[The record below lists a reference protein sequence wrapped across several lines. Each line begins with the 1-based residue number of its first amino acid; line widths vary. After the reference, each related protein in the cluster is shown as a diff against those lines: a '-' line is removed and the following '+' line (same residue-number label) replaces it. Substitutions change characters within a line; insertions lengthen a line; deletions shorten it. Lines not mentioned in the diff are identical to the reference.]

1 MISINEIP
9 YREFEMLGLSKK
21 DVLSF
26 PPRTLNALLSG
37 NRTSLI
43 RFNYVSLGTSD
54 NKLTLDGK
62 LSLRKTFDG
71 KVHLNFHPVNKTP
84 KNAFD
89 LTLKEVAHLEK
100 NEANFVDKKIRGED
114 GKLKDV
120 KICLD
125 KLTNEYVAINRE
137 TIKAPE
143 QINNTV
149 LTEKQKEDFKEGK
162 TIKVEEQE
170 FKLNPNSEIGISSAN
185 GDDSNNISKMRFK
198 HSSYSSNELLID
210 LALIASGLG
219 AFVMLEHLANLF
231 IHSERTKQ
239 QNLNDPRYWEA
250 IHEASK
256 EIKQLKEEMKFKPAV
271 IEGIISK
278 HLQELGIAHT
288 VSKQDLEDS
297 TVNKEKVGMHND
309 HKTALEKKTNNQI
322 KM

>member
-1 MISINEIP
+1 MISIDEIP

-43 RFNYVSLGTSD
+43 RFNYVSLGSSD
-54 NKLTLDGK
+54 NKFSIDAK
-62 LSLRKTFDG
+62 LSLRRSLDG
-71 KVHLNFHPVNKTP
+71 KVHLNFHPVNKAP

-89 LTLKEVAHLEK
+89 LTPKEIAHLEK
-100 NEANFVDKKIRGED
+100 NEANFIDKKIRGED
-114 GKLKDV
+114 GKLKDA

-125 KLTNEYVAINRE
+125 KITNEYVAINRE
-137 TIKAPE
+137 TVKAPE

-149 LTEKQKEDFKEGK
+149 LTEKQKEEFKEGK
-162 TIKVEEQE
+162 TIKVENQE
-170 FKLNPNSEIGISSAN
+170 YKLNPNSEIGISNAN
-185 GDDSNNISKMRFK
+185 GDDNGISRVRFK
-198 HSSYSSNELLID
+198 HSNYSSSELLID

-219 AFVMLEHLANLF
+219 GFVMLEHLANVF
-231 IHSERTKQ
+231 INSERTKQ

-250 IHEASK
+250 IQEASK
-256 EIKQLKEEMKFKPAV
+256 EIKLLKEELKFQPAV

-278 HLQELGIAHT
+278 HLQEIGIVHT
-288 VSKQDLEDS
+288 ANKQHLKD
-297 TVNKEKVGMHND
+297 TTINKEKASISND
-309 HKTALEKKTNNQI
+309 QKPTPEKKSNQI

>member
-1 MISINEIP
+1 MLSINEIP
-9 YREFEMLGLSKK
+9 YRQFEMLGLSKK

-26 PPRTLNALLSG
+26 PPRTINALLSG

-54 NKLTLDGK
+54 NKITVDGK
-62 LSLRKTFDG
+62 LSLRKTLDG

-89 LTLKEVAHLEK
+89 LTAKEVAYLEK
-100 NEANFVDKKIRGED
+100 NEANFIDKKIRGDD

-125 KLTNEYVAINRE
+125 KVTNEYVAINRE

-162 TIKVEEQE
+162 TIKIQDQE
-170 FKLNPNSEIGISSAN
+170 FKLNPNSEIGISNAN
-185 GDDSNNISKMRFK
+185 GDDNNSLSKIRFK

-210 LALIASGLG
+210 LVLIASGLG
-219 AFVMLEHLANLF
+219 AFVMLEHLANMF
-231 IHSERTKQ
+231 IHAERTKQ

-256 EIKQLKEEMKFKPAV
+256 EINQLKEEMKFKPAI
-271 IEGIISK
+271 IEGIILK
-278 HLQELGIAHT
+278 HLQELGIVHT
-288 VSKQDLEDS
+288 INKQDLDNT
-297 TVNKEKVGMHND
+297 TVNKEKASMHND
-309 HKTALEKKTNNQI
+309 QKATSEKIPNNQI